1 MSEPKSL
8 DLPIY
13 RLKRKLAGEK
23 NIDAVV
29 KFFFDNFV
37 DAPGFLDAGHAI
49 ATAPIHLEECISHVA
64 RVVWKGAPVA
74 AEFRLFEIPLLQL
87 VHGAVTLNGKPATV
101 IWLTDM
107 TAGVMSLTR
116 NILTGETLYARLTV
130 TPAKPG
136 APN

>member
-1 MSEPKSL
+1 MSEPKPL

-13 RLKRKLAGEK
+13 RLKRKLATEK

-29 KFFFDNFV
+29 KFFYDNFV

-49 ATAPIHLEECISHVA
+49 KAPKHLEACVHQLA
-64 RVVWKGAPVA
+64 MAVWKGAPVLV
-74 AEFRLFEIPLLQL
+74 EYRLIEVPLLQL
-87 VHGAVTLNGKPATV
+87 IHGAVTLNGKQATV

-107 TAGVMSLTR
+107 TAGVISIAQ
-116 NILTGETLYARLTV
+116 NSLTGEMLFARLTV
-130 TPAKPG
+130 TPANPG

>member
-8 DLPIY
+8 DLPILK
-13 RLKRKLAGEK
+13 LKRKLAGEK

-37 DAPGFLDAGHAI
+37 DAPGFLDAGHA
-49 ATAPIHLEECISHVA
+49 TKAPKHLEECIGQLA
-64 RVVWKGAPVA
+64 MAVWKGAPVLV
-74 AEFRLFEIPLLQL
+74 EYRLIEIPLLQL

-107 TAGVMSLTR
+107 TAGVISLTQ

>member
-1 MSEPKSL
+1 MSEPKPL

-13 RLKRKLAGEK
+13 MLKHKLASEK

-37 DAPGFLDAGHAI
+37 AAPGFLDAGHAI
-49 ATAPIHLEECISHVA
+49 KAPKQLEACIHQLA
-64 RVVWKGAPVA
+64 MVVWKGAPVVV
-74 AEFRLFEIPLLQL
+74 ECRLFEIPLLQL
-87 VHGAVTLNGKPATV
+87 IHGAVTLNGKPATV

-107 TAGVMSLTR
+107 MAGVISITR
-116 NILTGETLYARLTV
+116 NNLTGEMLYARLTV
-130 TPAKPG
+130 TPANPG

>member
-8 DLPIY
+8 DLPIN
-13 RLKRKLAGEK
+13 RLKRKLAAEK

-49 ATAPIHLEECISHVA
+49 ATAPIHLEECIRQVA
-64 RVVWKGAPVA
+64 RVVWKGAPVLV
-74 AEFRLFEIPLLQL
+74 ECRLFEIPLLQL
-87 VHGAVTLNGKPATV
+87 IHGAVTLNGKPATV

-107 TAGVMSLTR
+107 TAGVISLTQ

>member
-8 DLPIY
+8 DLPID
-13 RLKRKLAGEK
+13 RLKHKLAAEK

-49 ATAPIHLEECISHVA
+49 VAPKQLEACIYQLASM
-64 RVVWKGAPVA
+64 VWKGAPVVV
-74 AEFRLFEIPLLQL
+74 ECRLFEVPLLQL
-87 VHGAVTLNGKPATV
+87 IHGAVTMNGKPATV

-107 TAGVMSLTR
+107 TAGVISITQ
-116 NILTGETLYARLTV
+116 NNLTGETLFARLTV
-130 TPAKPG
+130 TPVKPG